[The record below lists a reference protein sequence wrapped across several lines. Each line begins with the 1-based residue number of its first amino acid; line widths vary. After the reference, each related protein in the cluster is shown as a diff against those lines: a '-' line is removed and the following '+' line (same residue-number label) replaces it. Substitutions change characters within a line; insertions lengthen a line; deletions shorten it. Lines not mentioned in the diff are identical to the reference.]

1 MATFEF
7 LQTTFQELI
16 SQEIPPLLELRKALL
31 EFEEFLT
38 TSEYSDLPTE
48 EREQIQNMRRDL
60 KTRIRL
66 PRNAGVAS
74 R

>member
-38 TSEYSDLPTE
+38 TSEYSDLSAE
-48 EREQIQNMRRDL
+48 SREQIQNMRRDL
-60 KTRIRL
+60 KARIRHV
-66 PRNAGVAS
+66 RNTRLGI

>member
-38 TSEYSDLPTE
+38 TSEYSDLPAE
-48 EREQIQNMRRDL
+48 SREQIQNMRRDL
-60 KTRIRL
+60 KTRIRQL
-66 PRNAGVAS
+66 EDAGFVI